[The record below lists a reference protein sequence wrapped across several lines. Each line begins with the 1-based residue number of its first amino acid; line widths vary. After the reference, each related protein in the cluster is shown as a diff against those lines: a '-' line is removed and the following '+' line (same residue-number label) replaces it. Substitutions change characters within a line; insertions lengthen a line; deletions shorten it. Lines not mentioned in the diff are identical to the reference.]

1 MEQQWVGLTYLVYW
15 DYKMKYTQTGQNSW
29 TLEVQ
34 ENGKTKELFVEFPP
48 DALNQVGW
56 DIGDTLIWEELDH
69 GAWSVRKKTD

>member
-1 MEQQWVGLTYLVYW
+1 
-15 DYKMKYTQTGQNSW
+15 MKHTQTGQNSW

-34 ENGKTKELFVEFPP
+34 ENGKTKELFLEFPP

-69 GAWSVRKKTD
+69 GAWSIRKKTD

>member
-1 MEQQWVGLTYLVYW
+1 
-15 DYKMKYTQTGQNSW
+15 MKHTQTGQNSW

-34 ENGKTKELFVEFPP
+34 ENGKTKELFLEFPP